1 MLATAKPNPEDLYSI
16 SANGFSATVDAFAL
30 DEEVGDLWFVSM
42 IGSQTAVRAIAA
54 ALLKQPPDIAYICEG
69 ADGTPMGLNSH
80 SCRVP
85 PQTVGSWTTKT
96 TKLPSSGAYHN
107 LTYTKQA
114 EFNNPL
120 LTFLLLAKS
129 EDEAPQLHHKFLDK
143 RSPLPIHSQW
153 TDWLWKRGLEAKE
166 ITPLKSIGV
175 AAYKCTPFTRTLR
188 RAIKDSVISGELT
201 IAEEANL

>member
-1 MLATAKPNPEDLYSI
+1 MLATTKPKPEDLYSI
-16 SANGFSATVDAFAL
+16 TANGFSATVDAFAL
-30 DEEVGDLWFVSM
+30 DEDAGDLWFVSM
-42 IGSQTAVRAIAA
+42 ISSQTAVRAIAA

-96 TKLPSSGAYHN
+96 VKLPSSGAYHN

-120 LTFLLLAKS
+120 MTFLLLAQT
-129 EDEAPQLHHKFLDK
+129 EDMAPQLHHKFLDK
-143 RSPLPIHSQW
+143 RSPLPLHHEWQ
-153 TDWLWKRGLEAKE
+153 DWLWERGLEAKE
-166 ITPLKSIGV
+166 IRPLLSIGV
-175 AAYKCTPFTRTLR
+175 AAYRCTPFNRTLR
-188 RAIKDSVISGELT
+188 RAIKEAVVSGELT
-201 IAEEANL
+201 ITEEA